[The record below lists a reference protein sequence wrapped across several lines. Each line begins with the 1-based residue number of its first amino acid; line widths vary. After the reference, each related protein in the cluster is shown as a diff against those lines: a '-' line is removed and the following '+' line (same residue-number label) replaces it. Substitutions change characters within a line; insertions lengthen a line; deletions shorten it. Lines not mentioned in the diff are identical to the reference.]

1 MATRTA
7 PRYSS
12 GAPNSTILG
21 LAVDFGDIKR
31 PLKNWIDT
39 NWDHA
44 FLLNDRDQSLIGA
57 LQTIPESKLYCFPDR
72 KPSAEAM
79 AFTLYGVMSLELGC
93 DLLRVRI
100 WEAGQYADYI
110 PDNPSMAQEGAHRMT
125 RKLGVILLSGGLD
138 STTAA
143 TQAVSE
149 GYDLVAVTRALRTVA
164 QQGSRRSR

>member
-1 MATRTA
+1 MFVDRVEVSFDAAHRLLDYDGKCASPHGHTYRAEVFVGRTELDD
-7 PRYSS
+7 
-12 GAPNSTILG
+12 LG

-72 KPSAEAM
+72 NPSAEAM

-110 PDNPSMAQEGAHRMT
+110 PDTHHGQEGAH
-125 RKLGVILLSGGLD
+125 G
-138 STTAA
+138 
-143 TQAVSE
+143 
-149 GYDLVAVTRALRTVA
+149 
-164 QQGSRRSR
+164 